1 MTDQELDELKS
12 LWKEIDRMKINHAK
26 LNGSISAIYELIK
39 DLQIKV
45 EFLETKLQNIRTMNA
60 LLEHQLDFFEPQT
73 EEYFLRKEMEAL
85 SNAQNNLRKGL
96 FARYNDLASKHGS
109 LLMKQQEE
117 IEALKRQLMMVAKA
131 VG

>member
-1 MTDQELDELKS
+1 
-12 LWKEIDRMKINHAK
+12 
-26 LNGSISAIYELIK
+26 
-39 DLQIKV
+39 
-45 EFLETKLQNIRTMNA
+45 MNA